1 MIPSKIRRQ
10 ECTSEIRRQPC
21 PLCGD
26 TPIVS
31 AKEKDYL
38 YLKIEEE
45 PTRTAYTV
53 R

>member
-1 MIPSKIRRQ
+1 MISPKIQRL
-10 ECTSEIRRQPC
+10 ECASEIMHQPC

-38 YLKIEEE
+38 YLKIKEE
-45 PTRTAYTV
+45 PTG
-53 R
+53 